1 MSLFAQRMGRRCCT
15 SKKSHIPDHVNFKT
29 KSEIALDLI
38 DRSQANGIAV
48 KAWTFDEN
56 YGRDG
61 HFLDGLDARCVA
73 FVGEVPPQFHAW
85 IGKPKVLKN
94 PPKRRK
100 RGRQHRYPRLAR
112 RDAKPSEVRNLAMY
126 SPSFTAQ
133 RAQRYRVKDN
143 HKGPEVWEIRWHT
156 CWRKTHHRGLIS
168 NQCTLIVARH
178 VLSDEVKYF
187 LSNRVPGRDGWT
199 VRELLRIAFGRWQI
213 ETCFRESKEELGWD
227 HFECRGWQCIH
238 RHLYVTIL
246 SQLFCARVRQ
256 RLSPSTA
263 VASGEL
269 LTLEQ
274 VRRAANV
281 FIDSIGLSRK
291 TRRRMFQQE
300 VDRQQYYQ
308 CRNAAASASHR
319 KKRYRQLRNLG
330 IDPDR
335 IKSVYP
341 KEPPC

>member
-1 MSLFAQRMGRRCCT
+1 MGQRCRAP
-15 SKKSHIPDHVNFKT
+15 KKSHIPEQIGFQT

-38 DRSQANGIAV
+38 DRSRTNGIEV

-61 HFLDGLDARCVA
+61 HFLDGLDQRYLA
-73 FVGEVPPQFHAW
+73 FVGEVPPNFHAW
-85 IGKPKVLKN
+85 LSKPQVLRK

-100 RGRQHRYPRLAR
+100 RGRQHQYPRLAR
-112 RDAKPSEVRNLAMY
+112 RDARPSKVCNLATY
-126 SPSFTAQ
+126 SPGFTEQ
-133 RAQRYRVKDN
+133 RAQRYRIKDT
-143 HKGPEVWEIRWHT
+143 HQGPEVWEVRWHT
-156 CWRKTHHRGLIS
+156 CWRKTHQSKLVSR
-168 NQCTLIVARH
+168 QCTLLVAKH
-178 VLSDEVKYF
+178 VISGEVKYF

-199 VRELLRIAFGRWQI
+199 LRQLLQIAFGRWQI

-256 RLSPSTA
+256 RLSPSRA
-263 VASGEL
+263 VSSGEL
-269 LTLEQ
+269 LTVEQ
-274 VRRAANV
+274 VRRATNV
-281 FIDSIGLSRK
+281 FLGAAVLP
-291 TRRRMFQQE
+291 RRQRATVFEQE
-300 VDRQQYYQ
+300 QARQQYYQ
-308 CRNAAASASHR
+308 HRNAAASKSHR
-319 KKRYRQLRNLG
+319 KRRYKQLKELG

-341 KEPPC
+341 KHPPC